1 MKKIGLMSLIVATCM
16 LWGSW
21 AIAADTIKV
30 GCAFSLT
37 GDYAGSGDN
46 YFKGVEMAVEELN
59 AGGGLLGKQLE
70 VVMFDN
76 QDFAPE
82 VVMQGADFLMDQKK
96 VAVVVAG
103 WAGAGADVRAYGKY
117 DAPFFID
124 DGSQASVD
132 VYREDPEKYYNAYFM
147 TPVAAAQ
154 GGSVFNALQKLPYDY
169 PNKKVV
175 LINTDDAWGEE
186 IGAVMAKRFEEIG
199 WEVALHEVVPYGTNE
214 WGPILTKVRR
224 IEPAVIHFEIA
235 ASQEPITFVRQFL
248 KKPTNT
254 IISLGWSITP
264 LEVVD
269 TLGKNADGVL
279 GQMPAGVPVPLT
291 PTAEAQAWLDKY
303 KKRYKHDLGVGSFVT
318 YTSFMAWAEAAKAAG
333 DAYDFKAVNKHLKN
347 VPYKGLIGDITWGE
361 DNTLHAQSG
370 APIVHY
376 QVQNGELVT
385 LFADPPLTPYKD
397 SKFIKP
403 SWIK

>member
-1 MKKIGLMSLIVATCM
+1 MKKSGLVLLVVATCM
-16 LWGSW
+16 VFGSW
-21 AIAADTIKV
+21 AFAADTIKV

-46 YFKGVEMAVEELN
+46 YFKGVKMAIDELN
-59 AGGGLLGKQLE
+59 AQGGLVGRQLE
-70 VVMFDN
+70 IVMFDN

-82 VVMQGADFLMDQKK
+82 IVMQGADYLCAQKK

-132 VYREDPEKYYNAYFM
+132 VFKENPEKYYNAYFM
-147 TPVAAAQ
+147 TDIAADQ
-154 GGSVFNALQKLPYDY
+154 GGSVFKVLQKLPYDY

-186 IGAVMAKRFEEIG
+186 IGEVMEKRFKEIG
-199 WEVALHEVVPYGTNE
+199 WKVARHEIVPYGTNE
-214 WGPILTKVRR
+214 WGPILTKIRR
-224 IEPAVIHFEIA
+224 IKPAIIHFEIA

-248 KKPTNT
+248 KQPTNT

-264 LEVVD
+264 LEVVT
-269 TLGKNADGVL
+269 TLGKKADGVI
-279 GQMPAGVPVPLT
+279 GEMPAGVPVP
-291 PTAEAQAWLDKY
+291 EAPNAATQEWLDKY
-303 KKRYKHDLGVGSFVT
+303 KKLYKHSLGVGSFIT
-318 YTSFMAWAEAAKAAG
+318 YTSFMAWAEAVKATG
-333 DAYDFKAVNKHLKN
+333 DAYDFKAVNKHLKE
-347 VPYKGLIGDITWGE
+347 VPYKGLMGDISWGE
-361 DNTLHAQSG
+361 NNTLHAQPG

-403 SWIK
+403 RWIK

>member
-1 MKKIGLMSLIVATCM
+1 MKKIGLMSLVVATLM
-16 LWGSW
+16 VVGSW
-21 AIAADTIKV
+21 AFAADTIKV

-59 AGGGLLGKQLE
+59 AAGGVLGKQLE
-70 VVMFDN
+70 IVMFDN

-82 VVMQGADFLMDQKK
+82 VVMQGADYLMGQKK

-117 DAPFFID
+117 DVPVFLD

-132 VYREDPEKYYNAYFM
+132 VYKEDPAKYYNTYFM

-154 GGSVFNALQKLPYDY
+154 GSSVFNVLQQLPYEY

-175 LINTDDAWGEE
+175 LINTDDAWGGE
-186 IGAVMAKRFEEIG
+186 IGEIQAKRFKEIG
-199 WEVALHEVVPYGTNE
+199 WDVALHEIVPYGTNE
-214 WGPILTKVRR
+214 WGPILTKIRR
-224 IEPAVIHFEIA
+224 IKPAVIHFEIA

-248 KKPTNT
+248 KRPTNT

-264 LEVVD
+264 LEVVG
-269 TLGKNADGVL
+269 TLGKKADGVM
-279 GQMPAGVPVPLT
+279 GDMPAGMPVPEA
-291 PTAEAQAWLDKY
+291 PNAEAQAWLDNY

-333 DAYDFKAVNKHLKN
+333 NAYDYKAVNKHLKN
-347 VPYKGLIGDITWGE
+347 VPYKGLMGDISWGE
-361 DNTLHAQSG
+361 NNTLHSQKG
-370 APIVHY
+370 APMAHY

-385 LFADPPLTPYKD
+385 LYTDPPVTPYKEN
-397 SKFIKP
+397 KFIKP
-403 SWIK
+403 RWIK

>member
-1 MKKIGLMSLIVATCM
+1 MKKIGLMSLVVAVCM
-16 LWGSW
+16 VLGSW
-21 AIAADTIKV
+21 AFAADTIKV

-46 YFKGVEMAVEELN
+46 YFKGVEMAVKELN
-59 AGGGLLGKQLE
+59 AAGGLTGKQLE
-70 VVMFDN
+70 IVMFDN

-82 VVMQGADFLMDQKK
+82 VVMQGADYLMGQKK
-96 VAVVVAG
+96 VAVVIAG

-117 DAPFFID
+117 DVPFFLD

-132 VYREDPEKYYNAYFM
+132 VYNEDPEKYYNAYFM
-147 TPVAAAQ
+147 TPVAADQ
-154 GGSVFNALQKLPYDY
+154 GSSVFKTLQKLPYDY

-175 LINTDDAWGEE
+175 LINTDDAWGGE
-186 IGAVMAKRFEEIG
+186 IGEVMAKRFKEIG
-199 WEVALHEVVPYGTNE
+199 WEVALHEIVPYGTNE

-224 IEPAVIHFEIA
+224 IKPAIIHFEIA

-264 LEVVD
+264 LEVVE
-269 TLGKNADGVL
+269 TLGKKANGVM
-279 GQMPAGVPVPLT
+279 GDMPAGVPVPLA

-303 KKRYKHDLGVGSFVT
+303 KKLYKHDLGVGSFIT
-318 YTSFMAWAEAAKAAG
+318 YTSFMAWAEAVKVTG
-333 DAYDFKAVNKHLKN
+333 DPYDFKAVNKHLKE
-347 VPYKGLIGDITWGE
+347 VPYKGLMGDIVWGE
-361 DNTLHAQSG
+361 SNTLHPQKG

-385 LFADPPLTPYKD
+385 LFTDPSLTPYKD
-397 SKFIKP
+397 SKFITP
-403 SWIK
+403 QWIK

>member
-1 MKKIGLMSLIVATCM
+1 MKKIGLMSLVVATLM
-16 LWGSW
+16 VMGSW
-21 AIAADTIKV
+21 AFAADTIKV

-59 AGGGLLGKQLE
+59 AAGGLLGKQLE
-70 VVMFDN
+70 IVMFDN

-82 VVMQGADFLMDQKK
+82 VVMQGADYLMAQKK

-117 DAPFFID
+117 DAPFFLD

-132 VYREDPEKYYNAYFM
+132 VYNEDPAKYYNAYFM

-154 GGSVFNALQKLPYDY
+154 GSSVFNVLQKLPYDY

-175 LINTDDAWGEE
+175 LINTDDAWGGE
-186 IGAVMAKRFEEIG
+186 IGAVQAKRFKEIG

-224 IEPAVIHFEIA
+224 IKPAVIHFEIA

-264 LEVVD
+264 LEVVE
-269 TLGKNADGVL
+269 TLGKKANGVL
-279 GQMPAGVPVPLT
+279 GDMPAGVPVPMA
-291 PTAEAQAWLDKY
+291 PNADAQAWLDKY

-318 YTSFMAWAEAAKAAG
+318 YTSFMAWAEAAKTAG
-333 DAYDFKAVNKHLKN
+333 DAYDFKAVNKHLKQ
-347 VPYKGLIGDITWGE
+347 VPYKGLMGDITWGE
-361 DNTLHAQSG
+361 SNTLHPQAG
-370 APIVHY
+370 APMVHY

-385 LFADPPLTPYKD
+385 LYTDPPVTPYKD
-397 SKFIKP
+397 NKFITP
-403 SWIK
+403 PWIK

>member
-1 MKKIGLMSLIVATCM
+1 MKKIGLMSMVVAALM
-16 LWGSW
+16 VMGSW
-21 AIAADTIKV
+21 AFAADTIKV

-70 VVMFDN
+70 IVMFDN

-82 VVMQGADFLMDQKK
+82 VVMQGADYLMDQKK

-117 DAPFFID
+117 DVPVFLD

-132 VYREDPEKYYNAYFM
+132 VYKEDPEKYRNTYFM

-154 GGSVFNALQKLPYDY
+154 GSSVFNVLQALPYDY

-175 LINTDDAWGEE
+175 LINTDDAWGGE
-186 IGAVMAKRFEEIG
+186 IGAVQAKRFKEIG
-199 WEVALHEVVPYGTNE
+199 WEVALHEIVPYGTNE

-224 IEPAVIHFEIA
+224 IKPAVIHFEIA

-248 KKPTNT
+248 KRPTNT

-264 LEVVD
+264 LEVVE
-269 TLGKNADGVL
+269 TLGKKADGVM
-279 GQMPAGVPVPLT
+279 GDMPAGMPVPQA

-303 KKRYKHDLGVGSFVT
+303 EKRYKHDLGVGSFVT
-318 YTSFMAWAEAAKAAG
+318 YTSFMAWAEAAKASG
-333 DAYDFKAVNKHLKN
+333 DAYNFKAVNKHLSS
-347 VPYKGLIGDITWGE
+347 VAYKGLMGDIKWGE
-361 DNTLHAQSG
+361 DNTLHPQPG
-370 APIVHY
+370 APMVHY

-385 LFADPPLTPYKD
+385 LYTDPPVTPYKD
-397 SKFIKP
+397 NKFIKP

>member
-1 MKKIGLMSLIVATCM
+1 MKKIGLMSLVVAILM
-16 LWGSW
+16 VMGSW

-46 YFKGVEMAVEELN
+46 YFKGVEVAVEELN
-59 AGGGLLGKQLE
+59 AGGGLLGKKLE
-70 VVMFDN
+70 IVMFDN

-82 VVMQGADFLMDQKK
+82 VVMQGADYLMDQKK

-117 DAPFFID
+117 DVPVFLD
-124 DGSQASVD
+124 DGSQAAVD
-132 VYREDPEKYYNAYFM
+132 VYKQDPEKYRNAYFM

-154 GGSVFNALQKLPYDY
+154 GSSVFNVLQALPYDY

-175 LINTDDAWGEE
+175 LINTDDAWGGE
-186 IGAVMAKRFEEIG
+186 IGAVMAKRFKEIG
-199 WEVALHEVVPYGTNE
+199 WEVALHEIVPYGTNE

-224 IEPAVIHFEIA
+224 IKPAVIHFEIA

-248 KKPTNT
+248 KRPTNT

-264 LEVVD
+264 LEVVE
-269 TLGKNADGVL
+269 TLGKKADGVM
-279 GQMPAGVPVPLT
+279 GDMPAGMPVPEA
-291 PTAEAQAWLDKY
+291 PNADAQAWLDKY

-318 YTSFMAWAEAAKAAG
+318 YTSFMAWAEAAKASG
-333 DAYDFKAVNKHLKN
+333 DAYDFKAVNKHLKT
-347 VPYKGLIGDITWGE
+347 VAYKGLMGDISWGE
-361 DNTLHAQSG
+361 NNTLHSQPG
-370 APIVHY
+370 APMTHY
-376 QVQNGELVT
+376 QVQNGELIT
-385 LFADPPLTPYKD
+385 LFTDPSVTPYKNY
-397 SKFIKP
+397 KFITP
-403 SWIK
+403 PWIK

>member
-1 MKKIGLMSLIVATCM
+1 MRKLGLMSLVVAALM
-16 LWGSW
+16 VLGSW
-21 AIAADTIKV
+21 AMAADTIKV

-59 AGGGLLGKQLE
+59 ADGGLLGKQLE

-82 VVMQGADFLMDQKK
+82 VVMQGADYLMGQKK

-117 DAPFFID
+117 DVPAFLD

-132 VYREDPEKYYNAYFM
+132 VYKEDPEKYHNTYFM
-147 TPVAAAQ
+147 TPIAAAQ
-154 GGSVFNALQKLPYDY
+154 GGSAFDVLQAIPYEY
-169 PNKKVV
+169 PNTKVV
-175 LINTDDAWGEE
+175 LINTDDAWGGE
-186 IGAVMAKRFEEIG
+186 IGAVQAKRFKEIG
-199 WEVALHEVVPYGTNE
+199 WEVALHEIVPYGTNE
-214 WGPILTKVRR
+214 WGPILTKIRR
-224 IEPAVIHFEIA
+224 IKPAVIHFEIA

-248 KKPTNT
+248 KRPTNT

-264 LEVVD
+264 LEVVG
-269 TLGKNADGVL
+269 TLGKKADGVL
-279 GQMPAGVPVPLT
+279 GNMPAGMPVPQA
-291 PTAEAQAWLDKY
+291 PTAEAQAWLDRY
-303 KKRYKHDLGVGSFVT
+303 KKRYNHDLGVGSFVT

-333 DAYDFKAVNKHLKN
+333 DAYDFKAINNHLQN
-347 VPYKGLIGDITWGE
+347 VPYNGLMGEIKWGE
-361 DNTLHAQSG
+361 NNTLHSQPG
-370 APIVHY
+370 APMVHY

-385 LFADPPLTPYKD
+385 LYTDPPVTPYKD
-397 SKFIKP
+397 NKFIKP
-403 SWIK
+403 RWIK

>member
-1 MKKIGLMSLIVATCM
+1 MKKISLMSLFVAACM
-16 LWGSW
+16 VLGSW
-21 AIAADTIKV
+21 AYAADTVKV

-46 YFKGVEMAVEELN
+46 YFKGVEMAVNEIN
-59 AGGGLLGKQLE
+59 AAGGLLGKQLE
-70 VVMFDN
+70 IVMFDN

-82 VVMQGADFLMDQKK
+82 VVMQGADYLCAEKK

-132 VYREDPEKYYNAYFM
+132 VFREDPAKYYNAYFM
-147 TPVAAAQ
+147 TDIAAGQ
-154 GGSVFNALQKLPYDY
+154 GGSVFNALQKIPYDY

-175 LINTDDAWGEE
+175 LINTDDAWGGE
-186 IGAVMAKRFEEIG
+186 IGDVMEKRFKEIG
-199 WEVALHEVVPYGTNE
+199 WDVALHEIVPYGTNE
-214 WGPILTKVRR
+214 WGPILTKIRR
-224 IEPAVIHFEIA
+224 INPAIVHFEIA

-269 TLGKNADGVL
+269 TLGKSADGVL
-279 GQMPAGVPVPLT
+279 GQMPAGVPT
-291 PTAEAQAWLDKY
+291 PVAPNAETQAWLDKY
-303 KKRYKHDLGVGSFVT
+303 EKLYKHKLGVGSFIT
-318 YTSFMAWAEAAKAAG
+318 YTSFMAWAEAAKVAG
-333 DAYDFKAVNKHLKN
+333 DPYDFKAVNKHLKN
-347 VPYKGLIGDITWGE
+347 VPYKGLMGDITWGE
-361 DNTLHAQSG
+361 DNTLHAQPG

-376 QVQNGELVT
+376 QVQNGELVA

-403 SWIK
+403 RWVK